1 MFVNVIFPFKRSG
14 GVNQDFQE
22 SVTVPKS
29 ALVENGQLTG
39 IYTVSTANTAML
51 RWVKTGKTLGDQ
63 VEILSGLNSKGP
75 YIVSAN
81 GKLFNGAKV
90 SLK

>member
-1 MFVNVIFPFKRSG
+1 MVFHLINLAILLLMAE
-14 GVNQDFQE
+14 DFQE
-22 SVTVPKS
+22 SVNVPKS

-39 IYTVSTANTAML
+39 IYTVSSNNTALL
-51 RWVKTGKTLGDQ
+51 RWVKTGKVMGDQ
-63 VEILSGLNSKGP
+63 VEILSGLTAKEP

-90 SLK
+90 TTK